1 MEGQTVT
8 CTVDRTI
15 EFRFAADWSAD
26 DNHIAMDMV
35 DVCDERLDQVAILP
49 TTGGLGMFLWLLAA
63 VPPILIAGLLRCRSR
78 RLTGLH
84 AA

>member
-63 VPPILIAGLLRCRSR
+63 VPPCRRSLSPVCCGVGLVD
-78 RLTGLH
+78 
-84 AA
+84 